1 MLKNLVIARPRSY
14 HSLKLQNKGPLR
26 HQINFNVLLGTY
38 CQLEKVE
45 KKYKP
50 LYRQLVKLAPW
61 HGCYVASEL
70 NTEPR
75 M

>member
-50 LYRQLVKLAPW
+50 LYSIGSWLSSF
-61 HGCYVASEL
+61 HGMDVML
-70 NTEPR
+70 LPN
-75 M
+75 